1 MGEPKFSRPKYDTPS
16 HPWKA
21 DRIEEEHAIQGNHG
35 LKNMKEIWKAKSQLR
50 RHRRQAMRLIGNI
63 DTTEGHGKRER
74 EDLLRSLHHKGLI
87 ESDADLGDI
96 LSLSTEDM
104 LNRRLQAQVY
114 YKGLACTMKQARQ
127 LVTHGQ
133 ICIGEQK
140 ITIPSYSVS
149 RDEEGELRYHPA
161 SPLNDP
167 NHPIRKAIEGVREAA
182 SYEEEEV
189 DPGAT
194 PEFAEEV
201 REAGEASTEAIDGGD
216 ERCPAKPSST
226 SSVLTTTFS

>member
-21 DRIEEEHAIQGNHG
+21 DRIEEEHAIQANHG

-87 ESDADLGDI
+87 ESDAELGDI
-96 LSLSTEDM
+96 LSLSTEDV

-114 YKGLACTMKQARQ
+114 YKGLACTKQARQ

-133 ICIGEQK
+133 ICIGDQK
-140 ITIPSYSVS
+140 ITIPSYAVS

-182 SYEEEEV
+182 NYEDEDVSPE
-189 DPGAT
+189 AT
-194 PEFAEEV
+194 AEFAQEV
-201 REAGEASTEAIDGGD
+201 QEAAEASTEAIEGGG
-216 ERCPAKPSST
+216 E
-226 SSVLTTTFS
+226 

>member
-1 MGEPKFSRPKYDTPS
+1 MY
-16 HPWKA
+16 
-21 DRIEEEHAIQGNHG
+21 
-35 LKNMKEIWKAKSQLR
+35 MKEIWKAKSQLR

-87 ESDADLGDI
+87 ESNAELGDI
-96 LSLSTEDM
+96 LSLSTEDV

-133 ICIGEQK
+133 ICIGDQK
-140 ITIPSYSVS
+140 ITIPSYAVS

-182 SYEEEEV
+182 NYEDEDVSPE
-189 DPGAT
+189 AT
-194 PEFAEEV
+194 AEFAEEV
-201 REAGEASTEAIDGGD
+201 REAAEASTEAIEGGD
-216 ERCPAKPSST
+216 E
-226 SSVLTTTFS
+226 

>member
-21 DRIEEEHAIQGNHG
+21 DRIEEEHAIQKNHG

-50 RHRRQAMRLIGNI
+50 RHRRQAMRLIGMV
-63 DTTEGHGKRER
+63 DTSEGHGKREM

-87 ESDADLGDI
+87 PSDASLGDI

-114 YKGLACTMKQARQ
+114 YKGLACSMKQARQ

-133 ICIGEQK
+133 ICIGDQK
-140 ITIPSYSVS
+140 VTIPSYHVS
-149 RDEEGELRYHPA
+149 RDEEAELRYHPRSA
-161 SPLNDP
+161 LNDP
-167 NHPIRKAIEGVREAA
+167 NHAIRKAIEGVREAA
-182 SYEEEEV
+182 QYEDDEEV
-189 DPGAT
+189 DPVAT

-201 REAGEASTEAIDGGD
+201 REAGEASTQAIEGGD
-216 ERCPAKPSST
+216 E
-226 SSVLTTTFS
+226 